1 MIKNIYKSESRIYI
15 GTNSRVIKCYN
26 NKQNEYNA
34 LKIFTEQNKNDF
46 YNELKII
53 NMFAPNIENINKFIE
68 YFEFNNEYY
77 IVYPYYELNLRSF
90 LQSYKIN
97 INMIKY
103 ILSEIIKPLKYIH
116 NELDSFHG
124 DIKTDNILVD
134 PKNKKIK
141 LIDFATVNKND
152 QIVGKHFGTL
162 LFNAPEVILQ
172 SVITSKC
179 DIWSFGCL
187 MYEMLTNNILFD
199 SVESDTNPSICV
211 ADNPQVRIVSTQNKD
226 GCDKSKVRNAL
237 LNCAHHILQLKSI
250 MKICGNI
257 NEEIVPQDIE
267 LPTKCIN
274 EIIYDKL
281 CEFNIRDKNLANIIG
296 ATVVIDPS
304 KRPSINDLD
313 EMISSI

>member
-97 INMIKY
+97 INIIKY
-103 ILSEIIKPLKYIH
+103 ILCEIIKPIKYIH
-116 NELDSFHG
+116 NELNSFHG

-141 LIDFATVNKND
+141 LIDFATVNKNN

-199 SVESDTNPSICV
+199 SVDSDTNPS
-211 ADNPQVRIVSTQNKD
+211 
-226 GCDKSKVRNAL
+226 
-237 LNCAHHILQLKSI
+237 ILQLKSI

-313 EMISSI
+313 KMISSI